1 MRYSSL
7 ERLAAR
13 RPFFEKRAALAA
25 GLRRFFAAENFLEVT
40 TPSLIAAP
48 AQEEY
53 IETVAAADGFLRPSP
68 EMEMKILLAAGYERM
83 YQLGPCWRV
92 DEFGRR
98 HRREF
103 TMLEYYAAGWDYKK
117 LFDFT
122 AAMFAAAAREL
133 DGSNVIRY
141 QGKPVDLSPTAAEI
155 ITVEEAFRQ
164 YAGCSSSDG
173 DFDEIMVTKIE
184 PKLGDGRLTC
194 LTDYPADR
202 AALARRKSGNPAV
215 AERWELYIGGM
226 ELANAFSELTDESE
240 QRRRFAAAAQ
250 VRADGGLQKYPEAE
264 DFFAAL
270 HAGLPEAAGCAIGF
284 DRLAMI
290 FCNAD
295 DIADV
300 QM

>member
-1 MRYSSL
+1 MHYSSL

-25 GLRRFFAAENFLEVT
+25 SLRRFFAAEHFLEVT

-68 EMEMKILLAAGYERM
+68 EMEMKILLAAGYDRIYE
-83 YQLGPCWRV
+83 LGPCWRV

-103 TMLEYYAAGWDYKK
+103 TMLEYYAAGFDYRE
-117 LFDFT
+117 LFRFT
-122 AAMFAAAAREL
+122 AAMFAAVAREL
-133 DGSNVIRY
+133 GGSEIVRY
-141 QGKPVDLSPTAAEI
+141 RGAEIDLSIESAEV
-155 ITVEEAFRQ
+155 ITVDEAFRR
-164 YAGCSSSDG
+164 YAGCSSGEG
-173 DFDEIMVTKIE
+173 DFDELMVTRIE
-184 PKLGDGRLTC
+184 PKLGRGHLTC

-202 AALARRKSGNPAV
+202 AALARRKSGDPSV

-226 ELANAFSELTDESE
+226 ELANAFSELTDEAE
-240 QRRRFAAAAQ
+240 QRRRFTEAAA
-250 VRADGGLQKYPEAE
+250 VRAAGGLQSYPEAG

-270 HAGLPEAAGCAIGF
+270 HSGLPESAGCAVGF
-284 DRLAMI
+284 DRLAMV
-290 FCNAD
+290 FCDVD